1 MTMETCLYF
10 ETETKPKCFFD
21 FFRASILTKYF
32 HEFIRYLFGAVR
44 NTQRQHAAWD
54 PFKIKIRWKWQRRS
68 ALPAIRIVDA
78 HKSLFKYLEIPVV
91 HDRNEEVQETREKV
105 KEKYKLWLREP
116 LEPDRNAAF
125 GNNRNRVDKT
135 RALLLE
141 AFVRIERVLEE
152 PRGISISRSR
162 PREPG
167 QQR

>member
-1 MTMETCLYF
+1 M
-10 ETETKPKCFFD
+10 
-21 FFRASILTKYF
+21 
-32 HEFIRYLFGAVR
+32 
-44 NTQRQHAAWD
+44 
-54 PFKIKIRWKWQRRS
+54 
-68 ALPAIRIVDA
+68 
-78 HKSLFKYLEIPVV
+78 V

-105 KEKYKLWLREP
+105 EERYELWLREP

-125 GNNRNRVDKT
+125 GNNRNRVDET